1 MARTVKEW
9 VGATEDTRAP
19 PRVLR
24 RIFEREGGRCHLSG
38 RVIAPGELW
47 QADHKIALIN
57 GGMNCESNL
66 FPALGD
72 PHKEKTR
79 ADVAEKKRVAALALS
94 NIGGSRSAPSFHSR
108 GFAKQPR
115 EPKRLTKT
123 CAGETAFARR
133 IVTTGEA
140 K

>member
-9 VGATEDTRAP
+9 VGKTDDTRPP

-24 RIFEREGGRCHLSG
+24 RIFERENGVCHISS
-38 RVIAPGELW
+38 RKIAPGEAW
-47 QADHKIALIN
+47 QAEHKIALIN
-57 GGMNCESNL
+57 GGRNSEDNL

-79 ADVAEKKRVAALALS
+79 ADLAEKKRVAALALS
-94 NIGGSRSAPSFHSR
+94 NIGVSRPSGQILSS
-108 GFAKQPR
+108 GFAKFAR

-123 CAGETAFARR
+123 CAGETAFARQ
-133 IVTTGEA
+133 IVTTGD
-140 K
+140 